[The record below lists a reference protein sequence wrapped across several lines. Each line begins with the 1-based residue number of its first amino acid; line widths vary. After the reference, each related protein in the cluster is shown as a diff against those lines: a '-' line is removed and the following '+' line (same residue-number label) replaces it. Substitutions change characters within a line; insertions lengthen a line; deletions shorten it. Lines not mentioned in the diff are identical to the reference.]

1 MFKLVNIIISVLFFF
16 QVFFSFA
23 QLNSYE
29 FKNIL
34 PPEGKEVHHVDYN
47 YFGTYEQVDEKV
59 SYTFEEDGVYAES
72 ILYLSISKETI
83 RESSTYDVR
92 NNYLFGVK
100 ANDSI
105 PCILEDDVF
114 YYGLKDK
121 IKIAGSG
128 TKNKIVQLSSSS
140 YCINYFD
147 NGTYSPSMIE
157 FKGQDLIVQH
167 FDYENE
173 TVLFNAIVEKEHI
186 NHRVILSPTL
196 EEWRALDK
204 AVIFPN
210 QRVFTKVDE

>member
-1 MFKLVNIIISVLFFF
+1 MIKLANIIVSVLLFF

-34 PPEGKEVHHVDYN
+34 PPEGKEVLHVDDN

-59 SYTFEEDGVYAES
+59 SYTFENNGVYAES
-72 ILYLSISKETI
+72 ILYLSISKATI

-92 NNYLFGVK
+92 NNYLFGIK
-100 ANDSI
+100 ENDSI
-105 PCILEDDVF
+105 PCILADDVY

-121 IKIAGSG
+121 IKIAGRG
-128 TKNKIVQLSSSS
+128 TNNKIIQLSSAL

-157 FKGQDLIVQH
+157 FNGQNLIVQH

-173 TVLFNAIVEKEHI
+173 TAIFDAIAEKERV
-186 NHRVILSPTL
+186 NNRVILNPTI
-196 EEWRALDK
+196 EEWRAIDK
-204 AVIFPN
+204 GVIFPS
-210 QRVFTKVDE
+210 QRLFHKMID

>member
-1 MFKLVNIIISVLFFF
+1 MIKLANIIIYVLLFF

-34 PPEGKEVHHVDYN
+34 PPEGKEVDHVDTK
-47 YFGTYEQVDEKV
+47 YFGAYEQVDEKV
-59 SYTFEEDGVYAES
+59 SYCFEVDGVYAES

-100 ANDSI
+100 ENDSI
-105 PCILEDDVF
+105 PCILEDEIY

-128 TKNKIVQLSSSS
+128 TNNKIVQASSSV
-140 YCINYFD
+140 YFINYFD
-147 NGTYSPSMIE
+147 NGTYTPSMLS
-157 FKGQDLIVQH
+157 FKGQNLIIQH

-173 TVLFNAIVEKEHI
+173 TAIFDAIAEKEHI
-186 NHRVILSPTL
+186 NHRVILNPTL
-196 EEWRALDK
+196 EEWRSIDK
-204 AVIFPN
+204 GVVFPS
-210 QRVFTKVDE
+210 QRLFHKMID